1 MAFLLVV
8 APRNIVFH
16 LNSPKEGMTSK
27 QALIEA
33 GLAVQNELGVPT
45 PGTYRHR
52 FYGDEKPRRYLGDDP
67 GPPRRRGPAV
77 PDDERAVAALAR
89 LPEGV
94 LHDMRFLPGW
104 LRRELE
110 ASVKRGGLRE

>member
-8 APRNIVFH
+8 APRKIVFH
-16 LNSPKEGMTSK
+16 VNSLAKGMTSK
-27 QALIEA
+27 QALIAA
-33 GLAVQNELGVPT
+33 GLAVQNEMGPPH
-45 PGTYRHR
+45 PGTHRHR

-94 LHDMRFLPGW
+94 LHDMRNLP
-104 LRRELE
+104 RR
-110 ASVKRGGLRE
+110 